1 MSSLSKYLEKKRNQR
16 DQEKNALVVPSS
28 KMVSLEVAG
37 VLKASQFL
45 KMPTDSVEEFSHK
58 VSELAT
64 SDFVLNK
71 LSDDI
76 GEPKELETEDE
87 FVDRAK
93 LALTNILKNELS
105 K

>member
-1 MSSLSKYLEKKRNQR
+1 MSSLSEYLEKARN
-16 DQEKNALVVPSS
+16 QEKNALPAPSS
-28 KMVSLEVAG
+28 KTVSLAVSSI
-37 VLKASQFL
+37 LKASPFL

-64 SDFVLNK
+64 SDVVLNK

-76 GEPKELETEDE
+76 GEPRELETEDE

-93 LALTNILKNELS
+93 LALTNILKNKLS